1 MRFLLIF
8 FVLAQ
13 ASASFAATLVEI
25 KGNVFI
31 KGENSISWTQ
41 IKDGG
46 QQIKIKGSDEIR
58 TGRASSA
65 EILMDDGTRI
75 KIAPFSYFRLESE
88 TSAAAK
94 INLLAGKIRNWV
106 KKFSRK
112 FEVKTPTAV
121 CAVRGTDFMVS
132 ADNDGNTRVEV
143 YEGSVL
149 AGDSKGKEALLKS
162 GEMIEVSR
170 DGLGERSRNP
180 NPPQEMGASLSDR
193 KAAARKELYSEISK
207 ESVIKQAQAEMQS
220 AEYQNRKTAIDA
232 YGLRVR
238 MEEYIVR
245 PSDNQFKYV
254 VLNTRKD
261 SFNFGKILFTF
272 NSALPEDLTLAAK
285 NMLHYE
291 GSSAPQW
298 YLTEMNSVISNTY
311 DKVTEDA
318 SGGKMVPDSL
328 SAPGS
333 WTHFFANYGVYFA
346 GPSEAA
352 ENGGLG
358 RLLWKYSD
366 SNNNNTADSGEFTF
380 LGDRTV
386 TGVTNIS
393 SYQKRY
399 DFNDGSSMIA
409 TRINPSG
416 DEVFDNVVRNEY
428 SDGTWINTRDYL
440 LFDDGKI
447 ASYSDF
453 SAASP
458 GGISKGD
465 VSERLNFE
473 RVYESSLF
481 GGRKIDLEFSA
492 KLLRDAGL
500 LRF

>member
-13 ASASFAATLVEI
+13 APASFAASLMDI

-31 KGENSISWTQ
+31 KNENSLSWTQ
-41 IKDGG
+41 IKEEE
-46 QQIKIKGSDEIR
+46 QSIKIKGSDEIR
-58 TGRASSA
+58 TARASSA

-88 TSAAAK
+88 NSSAAK

-132 ADNDGNTRVEV
+132 SDNEGNTRVEV

-149 AGDSKGKEALLKS
+149 AGDSKGKEVLLRS
-162 GEMIEVSR
+162 GEMIEVGR
-170 DGLGERSRNP
+170 DGLGERLPNP
-180 NPPQEMGASLSDR
+180 NPPQEMGASLNDR

-207 ESVIKQAQAEMQS
+207 ESVIKQAQAEMQA

-272 NSALPEDLTLAAK
+272 NSALPQDLTLATK
-285 NMLHYE
+285 NMLSYE
-291 GSSAPQW
+291 GSSAPQL
-298 YLTEMNSVISNTY
+298 YLTEMNSVISNTS

-318 SGGKMVPDSL
+318 SGGKMVPDNAS
-328 SAPGS
+328 SPET
-333 WTHFFANYGVYFA
+333 WIHFFSDYGVYVA
-346 GPSEAA
+346 GPAQAS

-380 LGDRTV
+380 LGGRTV
-386 TGVTNIS
+386 TGVTAIS
-393 SYQKRY
+393 SYQTKY

-416 DEVFDNVVRNEY
+416 DGVFDNVVRNEY

-453 SAASP
+453 SSSSP
-458 GGISKGD
+458 GSVSKAD
-465 VSERLNFE
+465 ISERLNFE

-481 GGRKIDLEFSA
+481 SGRKIDLEFSA
-492 KLLRDAGL
+492 KLLKDAGL